1 MKKSKQK
8 VMKSNRQFTLIEL
21 LVVIAI
27 IAILAGILLP
37 ALNSAKQKAHAIICT
52 SNLKQINNALQFYMA
67 DNKEYMPC
75 AMDIHVSN
83 MKTGWTSQLWMA
95 GYFKKNND
103 NITQA
108 ANNKYLA
115 QITHCPTGNSTAVL
129 NFCIAGDT
137 GNMRYLKASNVRSP
151 GELFISTL
159 DNANYYPARKFVNS
173 RPCVHRATLA
183 NSYPTNKYY
192 VTFWGVHSNKGNSL
206 FFDGHIVPMS
216 EAEMLKDTY
225 WEKPLYKS
233 VPNFVK

>member
-8 VMKSNRQFTLIEL
+8 ELKSSWPFTLIEL

-27 IAILAGILLP
+27 IAILAGLLLP
-37 ALNSAKQKAHAIICT
+37 ALNAAKQKAHAIRCT
-52 SNLKQINNALQFYMA
+52 SNLKQICNALQFYMS
-67 DNKEYMPC
+67 DNQEYMPC
-75 AMDIHVSN
+75 AMDIHISN
-83 MKTGWTSQLWMA
+83 MKTGWTSQLWKA

-115 QITHCPTGNSTAVL
+115 QITKCPAGGSNAVL
-129 NFCIAGDT
+129 NFNIAGDT

-151 GELFISTL
+151 GELFVSTL
-159 DNANYYPARKFVNS
+159 DNANYYPARKFVNG

-183 NSYPTNKYY
+183 NSYPTNQYF
-192 VTFWGVHSNKGNSL
+192 VTFWGIHSNKGNSL

-216 EAEMLKDTY
+216 EAEMLRDIY
-225 WEKPLYKS
+225 WEKPLYKP
-233 VPNFVK
+233 VPNYVK

>member
-1 MKKSKQK
+1 MKTEGKTKRSLAD
-8 VMKSNRQFTLIEL
+8 FTLIEL

-37 ALNSAKQKAHAIICT
+37 ALNLAKQKAHAIRCT
-52 SNLKQINNALQFYMA
+52 SNLKQISNALQFYMS

-75 AMDIHVSN
+75 AMDIHVSG
-83 MKTGWTSQLWMA
+83 KSTGWTSQLWIA

-103 NITQA
+103 DHNLA
-108 ANNKYLA
+108 ASNKYLA
-115 QITHCPTGNSTAVL
+115 QITHCPTGNSNAVL
-129 NFCIAGDT
+129 NFYIAGDT

-173 RPCVHRATLA
+173 RPCVHRATLM
-183 NSYPTNKYY
+183 NSYPTNKYF

-206 FFDGHIVPMS
+206 FFDGHIISMS

-233 VPNFVK
+233 VSNFVK